1 MSRNWRRVRREQ
13 QRERHCESESAQRQP
28 ETNVQRNDDRRW
40 RGVRGRSEFVG
51 SRQEC
56 DQFAGDGVEPTT
68 QSRFAGQRG
77 DQPGKPGRRQV
88 TRHLCEIDRLLP
100 QIETRPPERRN
111 YAEQLSVPV
120 LAYGCEEERV
130 KFSPNAR
137 RQCGVSHVV
146 TQFCLR
152 PKPNGGWSPRVA
164 VGMGWE
170 N

>member
-1 MSRNWRRVRREQ
+1 MKSCPAALISYVRGNSGASWARCSRNRSALDSRGWPMKTRAHREVS
-13 QRERHCESESAQRQP
+13 RESRAVAKSPDICA
-28 ETNVQRNDDRRW
+28 
-40 RGVRGRSEFVG
+40 RSIASCHG
-51 SRQEC
+51 S
-56 DQFAGDGVEPTT
+56 
-68 QSRFAGQRG
+68 
-77 DQPGKPGRRQV
+77 
-88 TRHLCEIDRLLP
+88 
-100 QIETRPPERRN
+100 ETRPPERRN
-111 YAEQLSVPV
+111 YAEQLSVSV

-146 TQFCLR
+146 TQFCSR